1 VQAKKFVCDVYVIT
15 HMVHNYIDTTNK
27 QFDDLRRC
35 LSLTIDT
42 FVCTGYT
49 VYLTN

>member
-1 VQAKKFVCDVYVIT
+1 
-15 HMVHNYIDTTNK
+15 MVHNYIDTTNN
-27 QFDDLRRC
+27 QFDD

-42 FVCTGYT
+42 FVCRGYT